1 VCRCAFVVAVCAP
14 DLQLIAVVVA
24 AAAAFSWTSSSSASG
39 GGGGDDAASVAAD
52 GGTEKLRLRREEL
65 CKYRRNCVLKCN
77 RSSNRR
83 R

>member
-1 VCRCAFVVAVCAP
+1 
-14 DLQLIAVVVA
+14 
-24 AAAAFSWTSSSSASG
+24 
-39 GGGGDDAASVAAD
+39 
-52 GGTEKLRLRREEL
+52 LRREEL